1 LNLQLQDYYYNY
13 PLFFLGAWKL
23 NLFKKI
29 WLALC
34 LSIIFCSSSSF
45 SKEEQEDILYIDAG
59 IFNLDST
66 IPPPPIPSSFEY
78 KLEVEFMKNRISK
91 LSDAQKELAIKDALN
106 ESVGFFSDTL
116 PGFDITKL
124 PKTKSLFDKVK
135 YNAGYEARSFKNYFK
150 TKRPYQVDSDI
161 QVCVAPKPSNLD
173 RSYPSGHTTMGY
185 AMGVVLANLVP
196 EKAKEIMER
205 ARLYGENRIN
215 CGAHFPSDVS
225 GGQVL
230 GTLVAKELLK
240 SNEFQLLMKASK
252 EELASAGLTH

>member
-1 LNLQLQDYYYNY
+1 M
-13 PLFFLGAWKL
+13 

-29 WLALC
+29 WLILC
-34 LSIIFCSSSSF
+34 LSIIFCTSSSF

-59 IFNLDST
+59 IFNIDST
-66 IPPPPIPSSFEY
+66 IPPPPISSSFEY
-78 KLEVEFMKNRISK
+78 KLEIEFMKSRIAK

-116 PGFDITKL
+116 AGFDIAKL

-161 QVCVAPKPSNLD
+161 QACVAPKPSNLD

-205 ARLYGENRIN
+205 SRLYGENRIN

-230 GTLVAKELLK
+230 GTLVAKELIK
-240 SNEFQLLMKASK
+240 NNEFQLLMKASK
-252 EELASAGLTH
+252 EELSAAGLTH

>member
-1 LNLQLQDYYYNY
+1 
-13 PLFFLGAWKL
+13 L

-29 WLALC
+29 WLILC
-34 LSIIFCSSSSF
+34 LSIIFCTSSSF
-45 SKEEQEDILYIDAG
+45 SKEEQEGILYIDTG

-66 IPPPPIPSSFEY
+66 IPPPPISSSFEY
-78 KLEVEFMKNRISK
+78 KLEIEFMKNRIAK

-124 PKTKSLFDKVK
+124 PKTKLLFDKVK

-150 TKRPYQVDSDI
+150 TKRPYQVDPDI
-161 QVCVAPKPSNLD
+161 HACVEPKPSNLD

-185 AMGVVLANLVP
+185 AMGVVLANLIP

-205 ARLYGENRIN
+205 SRLYGENRIN

-240 SNEFQLLMKASK
+240 NNEFQLLMKASK
-252 EELASAGLTH
+252 EELISAGLTH

>member
-1 LNLQLQDYYYNY
+1 MNLL
-13 PLFFLGAWKL
+13 
-23 NLFKKI
+23 KKI
-29 WLALC
+29 WLILC
-34 LSIIFCSSSSF
+34 ISIIFCSTSSF
-45 SKEEQEDILYIDAG
+45 SKDEQEDILYMDVG

-66 IPPPPIPSSFEY
+66 IPPPPISSSFEY
-78 KLEVEFMKNRISK
+78 KLEIEFMKSRIAK
-91 LSDAQKELAIKDALN
+91 LSDAQKDLAIKDAVN

-135 YNAGYEARSFKNYFK
+135 YNAGYEAGVFKNYFK
-150 TKRPYQVDSDI
+150 TKRPYQVDSNI
-161 QVCVAPKPSNLD
+161 QACVTPKPSNLD

-185 AMGVVLANLVP
+185 AMGVVLANLIP

-205 ARLYGENRIN
+205 SRLYGENRIN

-240 SNEFQLLMKASK
+240 NNEFQLLMKASK
-252 EELASAGLTH
+252 EELYSAGLTH

>member
-1 LNLQLQDYYYNY
+1 
-13 PLFFLGAWKL
+13 
-23 NLFKKI
+23 LFKKI

-45 SKEEQEDILYIDAG
+45 SKEEQEDILYIDTS

-66 IPPPPIPSSFEY
+66 IPPPPISSSYEY
-78 KLEVEFMKNRISK
+78 KLEIEFMKDRIAK
-91 LSDAQKELAIKDALN
+91 LSDAQKELAVKDALN
-106 ESVGFFSDTL
+106 ESAGFFLDTL
-116 PGFDITKL
+116 PGFDVSKL
-124 PKTKSLFDKVK
+124 PKTKTLFDKVK
-135 YNAGYEARSFKNYFK
+135 YNAGYEAGVFKNYFK
-150 TKRPYQVDSDI
+150 TKRPYQVDSNI
-161 QVCVAPKPSNLD
+161 QACVAPKPSNLD

-185 AMGVVLANLVP
+185 AMGIVLANLIP

-205 ARLYGENRIN
+205 SRLYGENRIN

-240 SNEFQLLMKASK
+240 NNEFQLLMKASK
-252 EELASAGLTH
+252 EELYSAGLTH

>member
-1 LNLQLQDYYYNY
+1 M
-13 PLFFLGAWKL
+13 

-34 LSIIFCSSSSF
+34 LSIIFFSSPSF

-66 IPPPPIPSSFEY
+66 IPPPPISSSFEY
-78 KLEVEFMKNRISK
+78 KLEIEFMKNRISR
-91 LSDAQKELAIKDALN
+91 LSDVQKDLAIKDAVN
-106 ESVGFFSDTL
+106 ESAGFFSDTL
-116 PGFDITKL
+116 TSFDITKL
-124 PKTKSLFDKVK
+124 PKTRLLFDKVK
-135 YNAGYEARSFKNYFK
+135 YNAGHEAGVFKNYFK
-150 TKRPYQVDSDI
+150 TKRPYQADSNI
-161 QVCVAPKPSNLD
+161 QACVAPKVSNLD

-185 AMGVVLANLVP
+185 AMGIVLANLIP

-240 SNEFQLLMKASK
+240 NNEFQLLMKASK
-252 EELASAGLTH
+252 EELYSAGLTH

>member
-1 LNLQLQDYYYNY
+1 
-13 PLFFLGAWKL
+13 L

-29 WLALC
+29 WLILC

-45 SKEEQEDILYIDAG
+45 SKEEQEDILYIDTG

-66 IPPPPIPSSFEY
+66 IPPPPISSSFEY
-78 KLEVEFMKNRISK
+78 KLEIEFMKNRIAK
-91 LSDAQKELAIKDALN
+91 LTDAQKELAVKDALN
-106 ESVGFFSDTL
+106 ESAGFFSDTL
-116 PGFDITKL
+116 PDFDVSKL
-124 PKTKSLFDKVK
+124 PKTKLLFDKVK
-135 YNAGYEARSFKNYFK
+135 YNAGYEAKVFKNYFK
-150 TKRPYQVDSDI
+150 TKRPYQVDPDI
-161 QVCVAPKPSNLD
+161 HACVEPKPSNLD

-205 ARLYGENRIN
+205 SRLYGENRIN

-230 GTLVAKELLK
+230 GTLVAKELFK
-240 SNEFQLLMKASK
+240 NNEFQLLMKASK
-252 EELASAGLTH
+252 EELTSAGLTR

>member
-1 LNLQLQDYYYNY
+1 M
-13 PLFFLGAWKL
+13 
-23 NLFKKI
+23 FKKI
-29 WLALC
+29 WLALS
-34 LSIIFCSSSSF
+34 LSIIFFSSSSF
-45 SKEEQEDILYIDAG
+45 SKDEQEDILYIDAG
-59 IFNLDST
+59 IFNIDST
-66 IPPPPIPSSFEY
+66 IPPPPISSSFEY

-116 PGFDITKL
+116 AGFDIAKL
-124 PKTKSLFDKVK
+124 PKTKLLFDKVK

-150 TKRPYQVDSDI
+150 TKRPYQVDADI
-161 QVCVAPKPSNLD
+161 QACVAPKPSNLD

-205 ARLYGENRIN
+205 SRLYGENRIN

-240 SNEFQLLMKASK
+240 NNEFQLLMKASK
-252 EELASAGLTH
+252 EELYSAGLTH

>member
-1 LNLQLQDYYYNY
+1 M
-13 PLFFLGAWKL
+13 
-23 NLFKKI
+23 NLFKNL

-45 SKEEQEDILYIDAG
+45 SKEEQEDTLYIDGG

-66 IPPPPIPSSFEY
+66 IPPPPISSSFEY
-78 KLEVEFMKNRISK
+78 KLEVEFMKNRIAK

-116 PGFDITKL
+116 AGFDIAKL

-135 YNAGYEARSFKNYFK
+135 YNAGYEARAFKNYFK
-150 TKRPYQVDSDI
+150 TKRPYQVDADI
-161 QVCVAPKPSNLD
+161 QACVPPKPSNLD

-205 ARLYGENRIN
+205 SRLYGENRIN

-240 SNEFQLLMKASK
+240 NNEFQLLMKASK
-252 EELASAGLTH
+252 EELASAGLTR

>member
-1 LNLQLQDYYYNY
+1 
-13 PLFFLGAWKL
+13 L

-29 WLALC
+29 FFALC
-34 LSIIFCSSSSF
+34 FSIIFYSSPSF
-45 SKEEQEDILYIDAG
+45 SKEEQEDILYMDVG

-66 IPPPPIPSSFEY
+66 IPPPPISSSFEY
-78 KLEVEFMKNRISK
+78 KLEIEFMKNRMAK
-91 LSDAQKELAIKDALN
+91 LSDAQKDLAIKDAVN
-106 ESVGFFSDTL
+106 ENSSFFSDTL
-116 PGFDITKL
+116 PGFDISKL
-124 PKTKSLFDKVK
+124 PKIKSLFDKVK
-135 YNAGYEARSFKNYFK
+135 YNAGYEAGVFKNYFK

-161 QVCVAPKPSNLD
+161 QACVTPKPSNLD

-185 AMGVVLANLVP
+185 AMGVVLANLIP

-205 ARLYGENRIN
+205 SRLYGENRIN

-240 SNEFQLLMKASK
+240 NNEFQLLMKASK
-252 EELASAGLTH
+252 EELRSAGLTH

>member
-1 LNLQLQDYYYNY
+1 M
-13 PLFFLGAWKL
+13 
-23 NLFKKI
+23 FKKI

-34 LSIIFCSSSSF
+34 LSIIFFSSPSF

-59 IFNLDST
+59 NFNIDST
-66 IPPPPIPSSFEY
+66 IPPPPISPSFEY
-78 KLEVEFMKNRISK
+78 KLEVEFMKNRIAK

-116 PGFDITKL
+116 AGFDIAKL

-205 ARLYGENRIN
+205 SRLYGENRIN

-240 SNEFQLLMKASK
+240 NNEFQLLMKASK
-252 EELASAGLTH
+252 EELYSAGLTH

>member
-1 LNLQLQDYYYNY
+1 M
-13 PLFFLGAWKL
+13 
-23 NLFKKI
+23 FKKI

-34 LSIIFCSSSSF
+34 LSIIFFSSPSF

-59 IFNLDST
+59 NFNIDST
-66 IPPPPIPSSFEY
+66 IPPPPISPSFEY

-116 PGFDITKL
+116 AGFDITKL

-225 GGQVL
+225 GGQSL
-230 GTLVAKELLK
+230 GILVAKELLK
-240 SNEFQLLMKASK
+240 NNEFQLLMKASK
-252 EELASAGLTH
+252 EELTSAGLTH

>member
-1 LNLQLQDYYYNY
+1 
-13 PLFFLGAWKL
+13 
-23 NLFKKI
+23 
-29 WLALC
+29 
-34 LSIIFCSSSSF
+34 
-45 SKEEQEDILYIDAG
+45 
-59 IFNLDST
+59 
-66 IPPPPIPSSFEY
+66 
-78 KLEVEFMKNRISK
+78 MKNRISK

-116 PGFDITKL
+116 AGFDITKL

-240 SNEFQLLMKASK
+240 NNEFQLLMKAAK
-252 EELASAGLTH
+252 EELASAGLTR

>member
-1 LNLQLQDYYYNY
+1 MNLR
-13 PLFFLGAWKL
+13 A
-23 NLFKKI
+23 KI
-29 WLALC
+29 WITLC
-34 LSIIFCSSSSF
+34 LSIIFFSPSSF
-45 SKEEQEDILYIDAG
+45 SKDEQEDILYIDAG

-78 KLEVEFMKNRISK
+78 KLEIEFIKNKIAK
-91 LSDAQKELAIKDALN
+91 LSDAQKDLAIKDAVN

-116 PGFDITKL
+116 SAFDITKL

-161 QVCVAPKPSNLD
+161 QACVAPKPSNLD

-205 ARLYGENRIN
+205 SRLYGENRIN

-240 SNEFQLLMKASK
+240 SNEFRLLMKASK
-252 EELASAGLTH
+252 EELTSAGLTH

>member
-1 LNLQLQDYYYNY
+1 M
-13 PLFFLGAWKL
+13 
-23 NLFKKI
+23 FKKI

-34 LSIIFCSSSSF
+34 LSIIFCSASSF

-59 IFNLDST
+59 IFNIDST
-66 IPPPPIPSSFEY
+66 IPPPPISSSFEY
-78 KLEVEFMKNRISK
+78 KLEVEFMKNRIAK

-116 PGFDITKL
+116 AGFDIAKL

-150 TKRPYQVDSDI
+150 TKRPYQVDTDI
-161 QVCVAPKPSNLD
+161 QACVAPKPSNLD

-205 ARLYGENRIN
+205 SRLYGENRIN

-240 SNEFQLLMKASK
+240 NNEFQLLMRASK
-252 EELASAGLTH
+252 EELASAGLTR

>member
-1 LNLQLQDYYYNY
+1 
-13 PLFFLGAWKL
+13 
-23 NLFKKI
+23 LFKKI

-34 LSIIFCSSSSF
+34 LSIIFFSSPSF

-66 IPPPPIPSSFEY
+66 IPPPPISSSFEY
-78 KLEVEFMKNRISK
+78 KLEIEFMKNRISR
-91 LSDAQKELAIKDALN
+91 LSDVQKDLAIKDAVN
-106 ESVGFFSDTL
+106 ESAGFFSDTL
-116 PGFDITKL
+116 TSFDITKL
-124 PKTKSLFDKVK
+124 PKTRLLFDKVK
-135 YNAGYEARSFKNYFK
+135 YNAGHEAGVFKNYFK
-150 TKRPYQVDSDI
+150 TKRPYQADSNI
-161 QVCVAPKPSNLD
+161 QACVAPKVSNLD

-185 AMGVVLANLVP
+185 AMGIVLANLIP

-240 SNEFQLLMKASK
+240 NNEFQLLMKASK
-252 EELASAGLTH
+252 EELYSAGLTH

>member
-1 LNLQLQDYYYNY
+1 
-13 PLFFLGAWKL
+13 
-23 NLFKKI
+23 LFKKI

-34 LSIIFCSSSSF
+34 LSIIFCSSPSF
-45 SKEEQEDILYIDAG
+45 CKEEQEDILYIDAG

-66 IPPPPIPSSFEY
+66 IPPPPISSSFEY
-78 KLEVEFMKNRISK
+78 KLEIEFMKNRISK

-161 QVCVAPKPSNLD
+161 QACVAPKPSNLD

-205 ARLYGENRIN
+205 SRLYGENRIN

-240 SNEFQLLMKASK
+240 NNEFQLLMKASK

>member
-1 LNLQLQDYYYNY
+1 LNLR
-13 PLFFLGAWKL
+13 A
-23 NLFKKI
+23 KI
-29 WLALC
+29 WITLC
-34 LSIIFCSSSSF
+34 LSIIFFSPSSF
-45 SKEEQEDILYIDAG
+45 SKDEQEDILYIDAG

-78 KLEVEFMKNRISK
+78 KLEIEFIKNKIAK
-91 LSDAQKELAIKDALN
+91 LSDAQKDLAIKDAVN

-116 PGFDITKL
+116 PDFDVSKL
-124 PKTKSLFDKVK
+124 PKTKLLFDKVK
-135 YNAGYEARSFKNYFK
+135 YNAGYEAKVFKNYFK
-150 TKRPYQVDSDI
+150 TKRPYQVDPDI
-161 QVCVAPKPSNLD
+161 HACVEPKPSNLD

-205 ARLYGENRIN
+205 SRLYGENRIN

-230 GTLVAKELLK
+230 GTLVAKELIK
-240 SNEFQLLMKASK
+240 NNEFQLLMKASK
-252 EELASAGLTH
+252 EELSAAGLTH

>member
-1 LNLQLQDYYYNY
+1 LNLR
-13 PLFFLGAWKL
+13 A
-23 NLFKKI
+23 KI
-29 WLALC
+29 WITLC
-34 LSIIFCSSSSF
+34 LSIIFFSPSSF
-45 SKEEQEDILYIDAG
+45 SKDEQEDILYIDAG

-78 KLEVEFMKNRISK
+78 KLEIEFIKNKIAK
-91 LSDAQKELAIKDALN
+91 LSDAQKDLAIKDAVN

-116 PGFDITKL
+116 SAFDITKL

-161 QVCVAPKPSNLD
+161 QACVAPKPSNLD

-205 ARLYGENRIN
+205 SRLYGENRIN

-240 SNEFQLLMKASK
+240 SNEFRLLMKASK
-252 EELASAGLTH
+252 EELTSAGLTH

>member
-1 LNLQLQDYYYNY
+1 M
-13 PLFFLGAWKL
+13 
-23 NLFKKI
+23 NLFKNL

-45 SKEEQEDILYIDAG
+45 SKEEQEDILYIDVG

-78 KLEVEFMKNRISK
+78 KLEIDFMKNRIAK
-91 LSDAQKELAIKDALN
+91 LSDAQKDLAIKDAVN
-106 ESVGFFSDTL
+106 ESAGFFSDSL
-116 PGFDITKL
+116 SGFDITKL
-124 PKTKSLFDKVK
+124 PKTKALFDKVK
-135 YNAGYEARSFKNYFK
+135 YNAGHEAKAFKNYFK

-161 QVCVAPKPSNLD
+161 QACVAPKPSNLD

-185 AMGVVLANLVP
+185 AMGIVLANLIP
-196 EKAKEIMER
+196 EKSKEIMER
-205 ARLYGENRIN
+205 SRLYGENRIN

-240 SNEFQLLMKASK
+240 NNEFQLLMKASK

>member
-1 LNLQLQDYYYNY
+1 M
-13 PLFFLGAWKL
+13 

-34 LSIIFCSSSSF
+34 LSIIFCSASSF
-45 SKEEQEDILYIDAG
+45 SKEEQEDTLYIDGG

-66 IPPPPIPSSFEY
+66 IPPPPISSSFEY
-78 KLEVEFMKNRISK
+78 KLEVEFMKNRIAK

-116 PGFDITKL
+116 AGFDIAKL

-150 TKRPYQVDSDI
+150 TKRPYQVDADI
-161 QVCVAPKPSNLD
+161 QACVAPKPSNLD

-205 ARLYGENRIN
+205 SRLYGENRIN

-240 SNEFQLLMKASK
+240 NNEFQLLMKASK
-252 EELASAGLTH
+252 EELASAGLTR

>member
-1 LNLQLQDYYYNY
+1 M
-13 PLFFLGAWKL
+13 

-29 WLALC
+29 WLILC
-34 LSIIFCSSSSF
+34 LSIIFCSASSF
-45 SKEEQEDILYIDAG
+45 SKEDQEDILYIDAG
-59 IFNLDST
+59 IFNLDGT

-78 KLEVEFMKNRISK
+78 KLEIEFMKNRIAK
-91 LSDAQKELAIKDALN
+91 LSDAQKDLAIKDAVN
-106 ESVGFFSDTL
+106 ESAGFFSDTL
-116 PGFDITKL
+116 AGFEIAKL

-135 YNAGYEARSFKNYFK
+135 YNAGYEAKAFKNYFK
-150 TKRPYQVDSDI
+150 TMRPYQADSDI
-161 QVCVAPKPSNLD
+161 QACVAPKPSNLD

-185 AMGVVLANLVP
+185 AMGVVLANLIP

-205 ARLYGENRIN
+205 SRLYGENRIN

-240 SNEFQLLMKASK
+240 NNEFQLLMKASK
-252 EELASAGLTH
+252 EELISAGLTH